1 MILLMAPGSL
11 ECTGQGLTS
20 TTAKLSAAEP
30 TVTQGFPCS
39 LGSCSNVLRVSL
51 DSLIVPLYLRVG
63 GSGSLSPTVVRS

>member
-39 LGSCSNVLRVSL
+39 LGTCSNILHVLHSHS
-51 DSLIVPLYLRVG
+51 DSLTVPLYLRAAE
-63 GSGSLSPTVVRS
+63 SPTVLRS